1 MSIFGIILGGTA
13 GLIALGG
20 PLGALLGAA
29 AGHAVGRWRKK
40 KTKSASGDELP
51 AESGD
56 QRLATRQIAFTV
68 AAIALG
74 AKMAKA
80 DGVVTRDE
88 VDAFKQVFHVPQDE
102 MQNVGR
108 IFDQARKSSLGYD
121 AYAEQIAG
129 MFRRQPTVL
138 EELLDGLFHIA
149 KADGQVRTAEIDYLQ
164 SVATIFGFDAA
175 KFARIRASHLGA
187 DKTDPF
193 VVLGVAHERRM
204 PRSRPSTASWCAS
217 NHPDRLIA
225 KGMPKEFIDVA
236 TDKLATINSAYD
248 RVRRSAGSPDK

>member
-29 AGHAVGRWRKK
+29 AGHAVGRWRRK
-40 KTKSASGDELP
+40 KTKAASGEVLP

-56 QRLATRQIAFTV
+56 QRLATRRIAFTV

-108 IFDQARKSSLGYD
+108 IFDQARKSSLGYE

-149 KADGQVRTAEIDYLQ
+149 KADGRVIDEEIDYLR

-193 VVLGVAHERRM
+193 VVLGVAHDAPNAEIKAAYRKLVRD
-204 PRSRPSTASWCAS
+204 

-225 KGMPKEFIDVA
+225 KGMPKEFVDIA
-236 TDKLATINSAYD
+236 TDKLAAINSAYD
-248 RVRRSAGSPDK
+248 RVAHERGIT

>member
-29 AGHAVGRWRKK
+29 AGHAVGRWRRK
-40 KTKSASGDELP
+40 KTKAASGEELP

-56 QRLATRQIAFTV
+56 QRLATRRIAFTV

-108 IFDQARKSSLGYD
+108 IFDQARKSSLGYE

-149 KADGQVRTAEIDYLQ
+149 KADGRVIDEEIDYLR

-193 VVLGVAHERRM
+193 VVLGVAHDAPNAEIKAAYRKLVRD
-204 PRSRPSTASWCAS
+204 

-225 KGMPKEFIDVA
+225 KGMPKEFVDIA
-236 TDKLATINSAYD
+236 TDKLAAINSAYD
-248 RVRRSAGSPDK
+248 RVAHERGIT

>member
-40 KTKSASGDELP
+40 KTESASGDELP

-56 QRLATRQIAFTV
+56 QRLATRRIAFTV

-80 DGVVTRDE
+80 DGIVTRDE

-108 IFDQARKSSLGYD
+108 IFDQARKSSLGYE

-149 KADGQVRTAEIDYLQ
+149 KADGRVIDEEIDYLH

-193 VVLGVAHERRM
+193 VVLGVAHDAPNAEIKAAYRKLVRD
-204 PRSRPSTASWCAS
+204 

-225 KGMPKEFIDVA
+225 KGMPKEFIDIA
-236 TDKLATINSAYD
+236 TDKLAAINSAYD
-248 RVRRSAGSPDK
+248 RVAQERGIT

>member
-1 MSIFGIILGGTA
+1 MSIFGIIVGGTA

-40 KTKSASGDELP
+40 KTESTSGDELP

-80 DGVVTRDE
+80 DGIVTRDE

-108 IFDQARKSSLGYD
+108 IFDQARKSSLGYE

-149 KADGQVRTAEIDYLQ
+149 KADGRVIDEEIEYLQ

-193 VVLGVAHERRM
+193 VVLGVAHDAPNADIKAAYRKLVRD
-204 PRSRPSTASWCAS
+204 

-225 KGMPKEFIDVA
+225 KGMPKEFIDIA
-236 TDKLATINSAYD
+236 TDKLAAINSAYD
-248 RVRRSAGSPDK
+248 RVALERGIT

>member
-1 MSIFGIILGGTA
+1 MSIFGIIVGGTA

-40 KTKSASGDELP
+40 KSPPDAALADASAG
-51 AESGD
+51 AE
-56 QRLATRQIAFTV
+56 QRLATRQVAFTV

-80 DGVVTRDE
+80 DGLVTRDE
-88 VDAFKQVFHVPQDE
+88 VDAFKQVFHVPADE
-102 MQNVGR
+102 MKNVGR
-108 IFDQARKSSLGYD
+108 IFDQARKSSLGYE
-121 AYAEQIAG
+121 AYAEQIGG
-129 MFRRQPTVL
+129 MFKRQPTVL

-149 KADGQVRTAEIDYLQ
+149 KADGQVPEAEIEYLRG
-164 SVATIFGFDAA
+164 VAIIFGFDSA
-175 KFARIRASHLGA
+175 KFARIRASHLGP

-193 VVLGVAHERRM
+193 TVLGVAHDAPNAEIKAAYRKLVRD
-204 PRSRPSTASWCAS
+204 

-225 KGMPKEFIDVA
+225 KGMPKEFVDVA
-236 TDKLATINSAYD
+236 TDKLAAINSAYD
-248 RVRRSAGSPDK
+248 RVARERGIT

>member
-1 MSIFGIILGGTA
+1 MSIFGIIVGGTA
-13 GLIALGG
+13 GFIALGG

-29 AGHAVGRWRKK
+29 AGHAVDRWRKK
-40 KTKSASGDELP
+40 KTKSAPGDELP
-51 AESGD
+51 VESGD

-80 DGVVTRDE
+80 DGIVTRDE

-108 IFDQARKSSLGYD
+108 IFDQARKSSLGYE
-121 AYAEQIAG
+121 AYAAQIAG

-149 KADGQVRTAEIDYLQ
+149 KADGRVIDEEIDYLQ

-193 VVLGVAHERRM
+193 VVLGVAHDAANAEIKAAYRKLVRD
-204 PRSRPSTASWCAS
+204 

-225 KGMPKEFIDVA
+225 KGMPKEFIDIA
-236 TDKLATINSAYD
+236 TDKLAAINSAYD
-248 RVRRSAGSPDK
+248 RVARERGIT

>member
-29 AGHAVGRWRKK
+29 AGHAVGRWRRK
-40 KTKSASGDELP
+40 KTGSASGDELP
-51 AESGD
+51 IESGN

-108 IFDQARKSSLGYD
+108 IFDQARKSSLGYE

-149 KADGQVRTAEIDYLQ
+149 KADGRVIDEEIEYLQ

-193 VVLGVAHERRM
+193 VVLGVAHDVANAEIKAAYRKLVRD
-204 PRSRPSTASWCAS
+204 

-225 KGMPKEFIDVA
+225 KGMPKEFVDIA
-236 TDKLATINSAYD
+236 TDKLAAINSAYD
-248 RVRRSAGSPDK
+248 RVAKERGIT